1 MAHRGSGLA
10 LLLALAA
17 SVRAF
22 PAAYLAGLGRTP
34 FTKNGPPTAPARRGP
49 PLHAG
54 GGTVTIR
61 RAEKQ
66 ETWDQEE
73 TARFREA
80 LVKAAQAAKAK
91 AAERTSPAAPA
102 EFAPDS
108 SAARAS
114 EARGIRAA
122 ASGAIRTATPAQ
134 NGEDSVPVLWS
145 RLPGYTSWRALVK
158 RATKKGYE
166 KDGKTPRPR
175 SLGFGNGAKPDD
187 GVEEKM
193 SAIGK
198 WQRTDGPLYVQFA
211 GATLMLVG
219 FLNHIAL
226 NNQNGSGIEGL
237 SQELFAM
244 SILVLLLGGALQR
257 NETPSE

>member
-1 MAHRGSGLA
+1 MAHRSACSGLA

-22 PAAYLAGLGRTP
+22 PAAYPAVLGRTR
-34 FTKNGPPTAPARRGP
+34 FTKNGPPTAAGA
-49 PLHAG
+49 PLRACE
-54 GGTVTIR
+54 GGTATLN
-61 RAEKQ
+61 RAAPQ

-80 LVKAAQAAKAK
+80 LVKAARAVKTKSAA
-91 AAERTSPAAPA
+91 RTSPAASA

-108 SAARAS
+108 SAALKRAAS
-114 EARGIRAA
+114 EVRGIRA
-122 ASGAIRTATPAQ
+122 ASGAIRTSIPAQ
-134 NGEDSVPVLWS
+134 DGEESVPLLWS
-145 RLPGYTSWRALVK
+145 RLPGYASWLALVK

-166 KDGKTPRPR
+166 KDGTPRPR
-175 SLGFGNGAKPDD
+175 FSNRDKPED
-187 GVEEKM
+187 GVEENM

-211 GATLMLVG
+211 GAALILVG

-257 NETPSE
+257 NKTPSE

>member
-1 MAHRGSGLA
+1 
-10 LLLALAA
+10 
-17 SVRAF
+17 
-22 PAAYLAGLGRTP
+22 
-34 FTKNGPPTAPARRGP
+34 
-49 PLHAG
+49 
-54 GGTVTIR
+54 
-61 RAEKQ
+61 
-66 ETWDQEE
+66 
-73 TARFREA
+73 
-80 LVKAAQAAKAK
+80 
-91 AAERTSPAAPA
+91 
-102 EFAPDS
+102 
-108 SAARAS
+108 
-114 EARGIRAA
+114 
-122 ASGAIRTATPAQ
+122 
-134 NGEDSVPVLWS
+134 
-145 RLPGYTSWRALVK
+145 VK

-175 SLGFGNGAKPDD
+175 PLGFGNGAKPDD

-211 GATLMLVG
+211 GAALMLVG

-257 NETPSE
+257 NKTPSD